1 MRLQRSKSKNSIS
14 YYITEGF
21 RNEKGVSTSRIVE
34 KLGTA
39 AQIIKEHGP
48 DVDPE
53 QWCLQRLAELEAA
66 KKANKPI
73 PISVELMSGTPY
85 EAGVQRLFNVGY
97 LWLQKQLY
105 SLSYSK
111 MIKNIQS
118 RYKFEYDLEK
128 LLADLVYARVLDPKS
143 KYSSYEF
150 CKQTLPEKPDYELH
164 DIYRALDVI
173 SKESD
178 FIQSWLYNHNKSV
191 DIKNSNVLFYDC
203 TNFYFEITEEDDL
216 RKYGH
221 SKENRPNPIVQLG
234 MFMDGN
240 GIPLAFDTTPG
251 NKNEQKTMQPL
262 EKKILSDFS
271 LKGKHLY
278 VCTDA
283 GLASFDN
290 KFFNCTTQE
299 GKDSDVEIDYITINP
314 IKKMSNKDQEWVLD
328 KGRSLK
334 SNPIKPDENIEL
346 AMNDIVRN
354 GWHLDGSDAVFS
366 LDDIDESLPEN
377 RNRIFYK
384 EKIVKRT
391 DAKSKKEIDE
401 RIIVTYSLKYKAFM
415 QHKRENNIN
424 RALKLI
430 NEKNYKKIRLNT
442 KSDVRKLISV
452 SNYTEDGHEATVA
465 KYSLNMDAI
474 VEDARYD
481 GFYAVSTSVP
491 KEQLSVAQIININR
505 GRWEIEESF
514 MLMKSEFKSRPVF
527 VRLEEHIRAHFTTCF
542 MALLVF
548 RLLEKEANKD
558 RENVITAPD
567 LIDTLRKMNI
577 TKLTARRALYT
588 GSFTRTEITD
598 VLHRILPIRF
608 DCELIPAK
616 DMREAIKA
624 SKK

>member
-354 GWHLDGSDAVFS
+354 GWHFDGSDAVFS

-415 QHKRENNIN
+415 QNKRENNIN

-430 NEKNYKKIRLNT
+430 NENNYKKIRLNT

>member
-21 RNEKGVSTSRIVE
+21 RNEKGLSTSRIVE

-66 KKANKPI
+66 KKACKPI
-73 PISVELMSGTPY
+73 PVSVELMAGTPY
-85 EAGVQRLFNVGY
+85 EAGVQRLFNTGY

-105 SLSYSK
+105 SLSFVK
-111 MIKNIQS
+111 MIRDIQG

-128 LLADLVYARVLDPKS
+128 VLADLIYSRVLEPSS
-143 KYSSYEF
+143 KFSIFEF
-150 CKQTLPEKPDYELH
+150 CQQTLLEKPDYELH
-164 DIYRALDVI
+164 DVYRALDVI

-178 FIQSWLYNHNKSV
+178 FIQSWLYNHNDKIDV
-191 DIKNSNVLFYDC
+191 KGSNVMFYDC
-203 TNFYFEITEEDDL
+203 TNFYFEVTEEDDL

-221 SKENRPNPIVQLG
+221 SKENRLNPIVQLG

-251 NKNEQKTMQPL
+251 NKNEQKTLQPL

-299 GKDSDVEIDYITINP
+299 GKDSDVEVDYITIHP
-314 IKKMSNKDQEWVLD
+314 IKKMSEQEQEWALD

-334 SNPIKPDENIEL
+334 SNPIRPDENVEL
-346 AMNDIVRN
+346 AMNDIGRN
-354 GWHLDGSDAVFS
+354 GWHLDGTKAVFS
-366 LDDIDESLPEN
+366 LDDIDESLPQYS
-377 RNRIFYK
+377 NRIFYK
-384 EKIVKRT
+384 EKIVKRY
-391 DAKSKKEIDE
+391 DAKSKKEFDD
-401 RIIVTYSLKYKAFM
+401 RIIVTYSLKYKRFM
-415 QHKRENNIN
+415 QHKREKLIN

-430 NEKNYKKIRLNT
+430 NEKNNKKIRLNA

-452 SNYTEDGHEATVA
+452 SSYTEDGKEATVA
-465 KYSLNMDAI
+465 KYSLNMDA
-474 VEDARYD
+474 VAEDVRYD

-491 KEQLSVAQIININR
+491 KEQLSVAQIIDINR
-505 GRWEIEESF
+505 GRWEIEGSF
-514 MLMKSEFKSRPVF
+514 MLMKSEFKSRPAF

-548 RLLEKEANKD
+548 RLLEKEVNKD
-558 RENVITAPD
+558 REDVITAPA

-577 TKLTARRALYT
+577 TKLTSRRALYT

-598 VLHRILPIRF
+598 VLHRILPVRF
-608 DCELIPAK
+608 DCELIPAR
-616 DMREAIKA
+616 DMKEALKA

>member
-290 KFFNCTTQE
+290 KSFNCTTQE

-415 QHKRENNIN
+415 QNKRENNIN

>member
-415 QHKRENNIN
+415 QNKRENNIN

-430 NEKNYKKIRLNT
+430 NENNYKKIRLNT

>member
-85 EAGVQRLFNVGY
+85 EAGVQRLFNVGD

-430 NEKNYKKIRLNT
+430 NENNYKKIRLNT

>member
-415 QHKRENNIN
+415 QNKRENNIN

>member
-1 MRLQRSKSKNSIS
+1 MRLQHSKSKNSIS
-14 YYITEGF
+14 YYITEAY
-21 RNEKGVSTSRIVE
+21 RNEKGVSTSRVVE

-39 AQIIKEHGP
+39 AQIIERFGS

-53 QWCLQRLAELEAA
+53 QWCLKRLAELEAA
-66 KKANKPI
+66 KKANKPV
-73 PISVELMSGTPY
+73 PVSVELMTGTPY
-85 EAGVQRLFNVGY
+85 EAGVQRLFNTGY

-105 SLSYSK
+105 SLSFGK
-111 MIKNIQS
+111 MIREIKS
-118 RYKFEYDLEK
+118 RYRFEYNLEK
-128 LLADLVYARVLDPKS
+128 VLADLIYARVLEPSS
-143 KYSSYEF
+143 KLSSFEF
-150 CKQTLPEKPDYELH
+150 CQKTLLEKPDYEMH
-164 DIYRALDVI
+164 DVYRALDVI

-178 FIQSWLYNHNKSV
+178 FIQSWLYNHNKNV
-191 DIKNSNVLFYDC
+191 DVKASNVLFYDC

-251 NKNEQKTMQPL
+251 NKNEQKTLQPL
-262 EKKILSDFS
+262 EKKILSEFS

-299 GKDSDVEIDYITINP
+299 GKDSDVEVDYITIHP
-314 IKKMSNKDQEWVLD
+314 IKKMSEAEQEWALNS
-328 KGRSLK
+328 GRSLK
-334 SNPIKPDENIEL
+334 SNPIKPDENSEL
-346 AMNDIVRN
+346 VMSDLERN
-354 GWHLDGSDAVFS
+354 GWHLDGTDAVIS
-366 LDDIDESLPEN
+366 LDDIDELSPQYS
-377 RNRIFYK
+377 NRIFYK
-384 EKIVKRT
+384 EKIVKRK
-391 DAKSKKEIDE
+391 DAKSKKELDD
-401 RIIVTYSLKYKAFM
+401 RIIVTYSLKYKRFM
-415 QHKRENNIN
+415 QHKRENLIN

-430 NEKNYKKIRLNT
+430 NEKNNKKIRLNA

-452 SNYTEDGHEATVA
+452 STYTEDGKEATVA
-465 KYSLNMDAI
+465 KYSLNMEAI
-474 VEDARYD
+474 AEEAKYD

-491 KEQLSVAQIININR
+491 KEQLSVAKIIDINR

-527 VRLEEHIRAHFTTCF
+527 VRLEDHIKAHFTTCF

-548 RLLEKEANKD
+548 RLLEKEVNKN
-558 RENVITAPD
+558 REDIITAPA

-577 TKLTARRALYT
+577 TKLTSRRALYT

-598 VLHRILPIRF
+598 VLHRIAPVRF
-608 DCELIPAK
+608 DCELVPAK
-616 DMREAIKA
+616 EIKEAIKA

>member
-430 NEKNYKKIRLNT
+430 NENNYKKIRLNT